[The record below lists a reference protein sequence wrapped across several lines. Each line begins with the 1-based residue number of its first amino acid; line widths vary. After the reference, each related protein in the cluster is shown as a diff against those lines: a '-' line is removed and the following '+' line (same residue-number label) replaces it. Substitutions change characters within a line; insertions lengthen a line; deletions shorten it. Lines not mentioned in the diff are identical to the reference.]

1 MLYLALQMF
10 IFLLLA
16 FLGGLVLG
24 WLIWGR
30 HFLGMSGGNVQ
41 ARRVTK
47 TILSADDQEAM
58 ERLRNELEETRRRRD
73 ELKVRND
80 SLRQQLQESANTTT
94 AIATTAT
101 MEGSFAEDLKD
112 DAVTEILRKQNE
124 EYAHEINALRAELSE
139 YEPVDEL
146 KTLDSLAGLTPSSLD
161 DVKDDAKNDTKNNA
175 KKGHHENEPFLQ
187 NEAAT
192 NARQNTSEDDDFADD
207 DALLPNYSSA
217 VTETVTDPGQDSDS
231 AIAAETTSDAEPD
244 SETDE
249 EESALDEFVQNNRS
263 HKLQADEDEDEDDF
277 EDDGIPVITSF
288 INMDTHEE
296 DPRTP
301 GLKPRDEVHREV
313 EDAADKTTDDGNY
326 FAAEDSFT
334 EDPEIPSAAMPAN
347 TSIQPEQSDSE
358 DLLPKHAH
366 NEPVEPG
373 KFNEPETAVAPADQS
388 ASPGI
393 APELLRGPIGTADDL
408 KKISGIGSKLERV
421 LNNIGIYH
429 FWQIAELFQGEVDW
443 LNDQIALP
451 GHIERKNWISQAA
464 ELAPSRQ
471 AEFSLRHTDS
481 DS

>member
-73 ELKVRND
+73 ELEVRND
-80 SLRQQLQESANTTT
+80 GLRQQLQEGANT
-94 AIATTAT
+94 AIATTAIVGAAT
-101 MEGSFAEDLKD
+101 MEGSFAEDLKA
-112 DAVTEILRKQNE
+112 DAVTETLRRQNE
-124 EYAHEINALRAELSE
+124 EYAHKIGALRAELSE
-139 YEPVDEL
+139 YESVDEL
-146 KTLDSLAGLTPSSLD
+146 ETMDDAMDDAMD
-161 DVKDDAKNDTKNNA
+161 DVKE
-175 KKGHHENEPFLQ
+175 GHHEDEPFLQ

-192 NARQNTSEDDDFADD
+192 STRKNTSVDDDFADD
-207 DALLPNYSSA
+207 DVLLPNYSSA
-217 VTETVTDPGQDSDS
+217 VTETVADPGRGTDSV
-231 AIAAETTSDAEPD
+231 IAAETASDAEPD
-244 SETDE
+244 WETDE
-249 EESALDEFVQNNRS
+249 EESMLDEFVQNNGS
-263 HKLQADEDEDEDDF
+263 HNLQADEDDF

-288 INMDTHEE
+288 VNMDTHEE

-313 EDAADKTTDDGNY
+313 EDAADKTTDDDNY

-334 EDPEIPSAAMPAN
+334 EDLEIPSAAMSAN

-358 DLLPKHAH
+358 DLLPKYAH
-366 NEPVEPG
+366 HDSVESG
-373 KFNEPETAVAPADQS
+373 ELNEPETAVAPADQS
-388 ASPGI
+388 ASPGT
-393 APELLRGPIGTADDL
+393 APEPLREPIGTADDL
-408 KKISGIGSKLERV
+408 KKIRGIGTKLERV
-421 LNNIGIYH
+421 LNEAGIYH
-429 FWQIAELFQGEVDW
+429 FGQIAELYQDEVDW
-443 LNDQIALP
+443 LNSRIALP
-451 GHIERKNWISQAA
+451 GQIERENWIGQAA
-464 ELAPSRQ
+464 ELASSRQ
-471 AEFSLRHTDS
+471 TEFSLRYTDS